1 MQSKRNSLIEAI
13 TNTAIGFGISLA
25 ATFVIFPIL
34 DIESSGGKNVI
45 VVLFFTAISIVRG
58 YVLRRIFNKKR

>member
-1 MQSKRNSLIEAI
+1 MQSKRNSLIEAV
-13 TNTAIGFGISLA
+13 TNTAIGFLISLS
-25 ATFVIFPIL
+25 ATFIIFPIL